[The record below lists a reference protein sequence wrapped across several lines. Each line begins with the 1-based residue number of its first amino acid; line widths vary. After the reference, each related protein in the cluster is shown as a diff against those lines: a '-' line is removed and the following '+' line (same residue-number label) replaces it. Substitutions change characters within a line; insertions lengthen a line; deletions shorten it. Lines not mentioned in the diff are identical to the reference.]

1 MKKILKQLFFFSLL
15 AVIFASCKKDENQVI
30 FEGGTDPVLEARDFT
45 TPATLLL
52 ANQNDHLL
60 TLAWT
65 NPDYKL
71 NTGIS
76 SQSVSYT
83 IQIDTVGANFT
94 NPKKVEISLLSD
106 LSYSFTVNDFNDAL
120 VSATKLSLK
129 ADIPH
134 NIEIRVKSTMSNGTV
149 PLYSNVVTFNDVTPY
164 PDPNVPRLWITG
176 SGTPSNWTNTP
187 PADQEF
193 TYLGDLKFELLIN
206 FAPGGQYKFL
216 TKQGQWQPQW
226 GGAPAT
232 GGPLSVNPGGGT
244 DPAEIVTPAVPGLYK
259 LTVNLDVN
267 APPNL
272 VVELQ

>member
-1 MKKILKQLFFFSLL
+1 MKKILKHLFFFSLL
-15 AVIFASCKKDENQVI
+15 AVLFASCKKDENQVI
-30 FEGGTDPVLEARDFT
+30 YETGTEPVLEARDFSS
-45 TPATLLL
+45 PVTLLI
-52 ANQNDHLL
+52 ANQNDHAL

-65 NPDYKL
+65 NPDYKF

-76 SQSVSYT
+76 SQNVSYT

-94 NPKKVEISLLSD
+94 NPKKVEIAVLND
-106 LSYSFTVNDFNDAL
+106 LSFDFTVNDLNDAL

-134 NIEIRVKSTMSNGTV
+134 NIEIRIKSTMSNGTV
-149 PLYSNVVTFNDVTPY
+149 PLYSNVITYTDVIPY

-176 SGTPSNWTNTP
+176 SGVPSNWTNTP

-193 TYLGDLKFELLIN
+193 SYMGDLKFELLIN
-206 FAPGGQYKFL
+206 FNPGGAYKFL

-226 GGAPAT
+226 GGCSPA

-244 DPAEIVTPAVPGLYK
+244 DPAEIATPAVPGLYK
-259 LTVNLDVN
+259 ISVNLEASDPRCTIV
-267 APPNL
+267 
-272 VVELQ
+272 LQ